1 MTLENLLGIGKLKQH
16 SPSKQELSRLL
27 HSASRSIADARR
39 QDLQPNSRLDLAYKG
54 IMQCALVALMAS
66 GFRPSTSQPGH
77 QQTTI
82 QSLPKTIGLPAPKL
96 LLYDGFRRARNLGD
110 YEGVE
115 VETQVVVECIAAA
128 ESLLGEVRDWL
139 RKAHAE
145 LA

>member
-1 MTLENLLGIGKLKQH
+1 MTLENLLGIGRLKRH
-16 SPSKQELSRLL
+16 SPSKKDLSRLL
-27 HSASRSIADARR
+27 RSASRSIADARR
-39 QDLQPNSRLDLAYKG
+39 RELQPNSRLDLAYKG

-66 GFRPSTSQPGH
+66 GFRPSTSEPGH

-82 QSLPKTIGLPAPKL
+82 QSLPKTIGLPAQKL
-96 LLYDGFRRARNLGD
+96 VLYEGFRRARNLGD

-128 ESLLGEVRDWL
+128 ETLLGEIRAWL
-139 RKAHAE
+139 KKNHAA